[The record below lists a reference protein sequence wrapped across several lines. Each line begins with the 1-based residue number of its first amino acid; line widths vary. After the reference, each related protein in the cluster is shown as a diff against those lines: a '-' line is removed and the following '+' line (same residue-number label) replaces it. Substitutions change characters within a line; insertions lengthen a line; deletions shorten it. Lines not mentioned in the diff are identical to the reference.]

1 MKRGRQTE
9 RSPWC
14 ETVLAVRAIA
24 KASRAVARAVRYTV
38 FAMQSPV
45 TAQDLLPLV
54 EKLSH
59 EEQVRLARL
68 ALRAATLGR
77 SSRGI

>member
-1 MKRGRQTE
+1 
-9 RSPWC
+9 
-14 ETVLAVRAIA
+14 
-24 KASRAVARAVRYTV
+24 
-38 FAMQSPV
+38 MQNPV

-68 ALRAATLGR
+68 ALRAAALGR
-77 SSRGI
+77 SSRAAYEVDPPKPGEFDSDDEDPLAWDADGWEQFGAAR